1 MGLRLGPL
9 CATSENTG
17 PTVNRKIIGS
27 SPTMQLGVYLALGP
41 VFSEVAHRGP
51 SLNPI
56 RELLTLFYTHFV
68 CVCLCVC
75 VCVYLCVSVLP
86 LMNTTHFTPHPPS
99 SPPPPPNPLRS
110 SDKGQKLQEA
120 WEQQQFL
127 RAVEDIEDWIGDME
141 SQMASEDLG
150 RDLISVNNLIK
161 KHAVRQSICCLS
173 LSFVCLFVYL
183 SLGLSL
189 FSVCLVCLPVGPYP
203 SIP

>member
-1 MGLRLGPL
+1 
-9 CATSENTG
+9 
-17 PTVNRKIIGS
+17 
-27 SPTMQLGVYLALGP
+27 MQLGVYLALGP

-56 RELLTLFYTHFV
+56 RELLTPFYTHFV

-75 VCVYLCVSVLP
+75 VYLCVSVLP
-86 LMNTTHFTPHPPS
+86 LINTTHSTPH
-99 SPPPPPNPLRS
+99 PPPNPLRS

-183 SLGLSL
+183 SLDLSF
-189 FSVCLVCLPVGPYP
+189 FSVCLVCLPVRPYP

>member
-1 MGLRLGPL
+1 
-9 CATSENTG
+9 
-17 PTVNRKIIGS
+17 
-27 SPTMQLGVYLALGP
+27 
-41 VFSEVAHRGP
+41 
-51 SLNPI
+51 
-56 RELLTLFYTHFV
+56 
-68 CVCLCVC
+68 
-75 VCVYLCVSVLP
+75 
-86 LMNTTHFTPHPPS
+86 MNTTHSTT
-99 SPPPPPNPLRS
+99 PPPPPNPLRS

-173 LSFVCLFVYL
+173 LSFVRLFVYL

-189 FSVCLVCLPVGPYP
+189 FSVCLAFNSMKRHTYSFTYITYRYTLPYTYP
-203 SIP
+203 HIHSFTYSLFTTPLQLLENDIQAQQGRIDDIMAQVRRFREANHFQSDQIEDRGRELVAK

>member
-1 MGLRLGPL
+1 
-9 CATSENTG
+9 
-17 PTVNRKIIGS
+17 
-27 SPTMQLGVYLALGP
+27 
-41 VFSEVAHRGP
+41 
-51 SLNPI
+51 
-56 RELLTLFYTHFV
+56 
-68 CVCLCVC
+68 
-75 VCVYLCVSVLP
+75 
-86 LMNTTHFTPHPPS
+86 MNTTHFPPT
-99 SPPPPPNPLRS
+99 PPPPPLNPLRS

-161 KHAVRQSICCLS
+161 KHAVRQSICRLS

-189 FSVCLVCLPVGPYP
+189 FSVCLVCLPVRPYP
-203 SIP
+203 SFNSMKTHIPFTYIHHLPVYFLTHTSTPSLTPCSLPLYSCWKMISRLNRAGLMTSWLRCGGSVKPTTSRVTRLKTGAESLWQSETFKI